1 MKKLIALIICIIIII
16 FSSMIGYLVVS
27 ANTKVKTE
35 ESIIDRQNEIQK
47 DFKIYGYTLE
57 NPNLIINPYDISP
70 LTALIIF
77 ETEKE
82 EEVTLI
88 IKGKNAEDITNTFE
102 KNTKHYIPVYGLYP
116 DYENKIIIQTKD
128 NKKELT
134 IKTDKL
140 PDIFP
145 EIEKNNNEGFLFITS
160 DTIPYAI
167 DNNNEVRW
175 YLTKNYKGNIDVN
188 NNNNLILSS
197 DRYTEDNYYTGL
209 IEIDYLGK
217 IHKEY
222 QLDTGCCGNY
232 KLTNDS
238 IIIQSNKIIEL
249 DLQTGTILDGD
260 KDKDVLDKE
269 NNKKELKLYYNNN
282 NYKIEPGYSF
292 RTKTITPT
300 ISKKII
306 LINYKNIDKSYKKYN
321 INIIQEKYRL
331 KISGNFNEEDK
342 VYIVLD
348 KFLDKKVYELTNKKT
363 GTKYINKE
371 GLSGKYSVY
380 IKINENL
387 YKTNK
392 YIVF

>member
-222 QLDTGCCGNY
+222 QLDTGYCGNY

>member
-222 QLDTGCCGNY
+222 QLDTGYCGNY

-282 NYKIEPGYSF
+282 NYKIEQGYSF
-292 RTKTITPT
+292 RTKTITTT

>member
-1 MKKLIALIICIIIII
+1 M
-16 FSSMIGYLVVS
+16 
-27 ANTKVKTE
+27 
-35 ESIIDRQNEIQK
+35 
-47 DFKIYGYTLE
+47 
-57 NPNLIINPYDISP
+57 
-70 LTALIIF
+70 
-77 ETEKE
+77 
-82 EEVTLI
+82 
-88 IKGKNAEDITNTFE
+88 
-102 KNTKHYIPVYGLYP
+102 
-116 DYENKIIIQTKD
+116 
-128 NKKELT
+128 
-134 IKTDKL
+134 
-140 PDIFP
+140 
-145 EIEKNNNEGFLFITS
+145 
-160 DTIPYAI
+160 
-167 DNNNEVRW
+167 
-175 YLTKNYKGNIDVN
+175 
-188 NNNNLILSS
+188 
-197 DRYTEDNYYTGL
+197 

-222 QLDTGCCGNY
+222 QLDTGYCGNY

>member
-145 EIEKNNNEGFLFITS
+145 EIEKNNNGGFLFITS

-222 QLDTGCCGNY
+222 QLDTGYYGNY

>member
-145 EIEKNNNEGFLFITS
+145 EIEKNNNGGFLFITS

-175 YLTKNYKGNIDVN
+175 YLTKNYKGNIDIN

-222 QLDTGCCGNY
+222 QLDTGYYGNY

-269 NNKKELKLYYNNN
+269 NNNKELKLYYNNN

>member
-175 YLTKNYKGNIDVN
+175 YLTKNYKGNIDIN

-209 IEIDYLGK
+209 IEIDY
-217 IHKEY
+217 
-222 QLDTGCCGNY
+222 N
-232 KLTNDS
+232 
-238 IIIQSNKIIEL
+238 
-249 DLQTGTILDGD
+249 
-260 KDKDVLDKE
+260 
-269 NNKKELKLYYNNN
+269 
-282 NYKIEPGYSF
+282 
-292 RTKTITPT
+292 
-300 ISKKII
+300 
-306 LINYKNIDKSYKKYN
+306 
-321 INIIQEKYRL
+321 
-331 KISGNFNEEDK
+331 
-342 VYIVLD
+342 
-348 KFLDKKVYELTNKKT
+348 
-363 GTKYINKE
+363 
-371 GLSGKYSVY
+371 
-380 IKINENL
+380 
-387 YKTNK
+387 
-392 YIVF
+392 

>member
-222 QLDTGCCGNY
+222 QLDTGYYGNY

>member
-16 FSSMIGYLVVS
+16 ISSMIGYLVVS

-222 QLDTGCCGNY
+222 QLDTGYCGNY